1 MTIYS
6 KNKKAFH
13 LYEMIECVEA
23 GISLLGSEVKSVR
36 KANINLLGSY
46 VVIKDGMVK
55 LVSCHISRP
64 DHLGTHTKFDET
76 RDRSLLLHKKEVRK
90 FHEKVKEKGYTLVV
104 TEVYQSENSKKI
116 KVKLCLGRGM
126 SDYNKRA
133 ALKEKDLDME
143 TKRILKDY

>member
-1 MTIYS
+1 MTSYS

-13 LYEMIECVEA
+13 DYEMVECTEA
-23 GISLLGSEVKSVR
+23 GISLYGTEVKSVR
-36 KANINLLGSY
+36 ASNIQLKGSY

-64 DHLGTHTKFDET
+64 DHIGSHTKFDEM
-76 RDRSLLLHKKEVRK
+76 RDRPLLLHKKEIRK
-90 FHEKVKEKGYTLVV
+90 FHEKVKEKGFTLVV
-104 TEVYQSENSKKI
+104 TEVYQPDNSKKI
-116 KVKLCLGRGM
+116 KVKLCLARGI
-126 SDYNKRA
+126 SDHNKRA